1 MNNIKDTQNR
11 LDIDSIE
18 CINEQQE
25 PCIKILRLW
34 KTKMLAININDNKEE
49 IYTID
54 GFTISNYQKENRT
67 SVVINVDNMKGH
79 LSFVLLN
86 GDIKTID
93 GKFECELPSGNIG
106 KSLMSNADM
115 QSLKASCINIYIELL
130 QDAITPSLEML
141 SSIKIC

>member
-1 MNNIKDTQNR
+1 MTNIKDTQNR

-34 KTKMLAININDNKEE
+34 KAKMLAININDNKEE

-67 SVVINVDNMKGH
+67 SVFINLDNMKGH

-86 GDIKTID
+86 GCIGSIS
-93 GKFECELPSGNIG
+93 FQLPSGNIEE
-106 KSLMSNADM
+106 SLMSNAGI
-115 QSLKASCINIYIELL
+115 QSLEASCMEVLKELL
-130 QDAITPSLEML
+130 RETV
-141 SSIKIC
+141 

>member
-34 KTKMLAININDNKEE
+34 KAKMLAININDNKEE

-67 SVVINVDNMKGH
+67 SVVINLDNMKGH

-86 GDIKTID
+86 GYIGSIS
-93 GKFECELPSGNIG
+93 FQLPTSNIEE
-106 KSLMSNADM
+106 SLIPSEHLQNVKDSCMEV
-115 QSLKASCINIYIELL
+115 LKELL
-130 QDAITPSLEML
+130 RETV
-141 SSIKIC
+141 